1 MEENRKGLKSY
12 DPKLRRLQNDA
23 EQQRQRQRERKT
35 LLEDLSNE
43 SASYIE
49 AIQPWHIRKTSNKN
63 RLPGAAQASF

>member
-1 MEENRKGLKSY
+1 MEENRIGLKSY

-43 SASYIE
+43 SASYVE

>member
-1 MEENRKGLKSY
+1 MEENRKGLKFY
-12 DPKLRRLQNDA
+12 NPKLRRLQNDA

-35 LLEDLSNE
+35 LLEDLSNK
-43 SASYIE
+43 SASYVE

>member
-23 EQQRQRQRERKT
+23 EQQRQRHRERKT

-43 SASYIE
+43 SASYVE
-49 AIQPWHIRKTSNKN
+49 AIQP
-63 RLPGAAQASF
+63 